1 MAGKL
6 CRGLL
11 VSYTEGIIMSRFI
24 DFNSNNKDTHTEDEG
39 HRLRVRSTLL
49 MVLFGCLL
57 LGFFSIL
64 YQLQVVDG
72 AQWRAN
78 ANYNITQ
85 TETVDGVRG
94 EILDRYGRVLVS
106 NSLGYSVELDT
117 ASMGDHVN
125 EVISQLLELCE
136 KEGVEWSDTLPI
148 SKEAPW
154 TYTKDENLFAYRA
167 DNDDGTFEILPT
179 QLGKLAEKY
188 KWVKRAETAQIS
200 AQELMEAMC
209 ETFSVETETLTPQVR
224 ALLGVLYE
232 VALRQEQITYN
243 TYTFAT
249 DVSISFITQVKEL
262 GLPGVSIVT
271 STNRVYNTKAAA
283 HVLGR
288 IGLISA
294 EEWPTYQALNYPMNA
309 YVGKDG
315 VELAF
320 ESYLHGTSGTRLLE
334 TDENGAVVSQQW
346 QTEPQPGNHVVLTL
360 DSELQA
366 HTEQLLGDFVS
377 GLSDPAGA
385 AAVMVDMSGGV
396 LALAS
401 YPTYDLST
409 YSEDYNDLLTD
420 PAKPLLNRA
429 TQGVYAPGSIFKMV
443 TAVGGLSEGL
453 ITPSSTTYCSGI
465 YTYYPDYRPVCWIYT
480 NTRGNHGS
488 ETVSEAIKDS
498 CNIFFYDLGRRL
510 GIDKLVDYATAFGLG
525 QYTGIELPE
534 SKGTVAG
541 PETAEKLGDVWYA
554 GQTLS
559 AAIGQSDNQFT
570 PIQLANYVATLVNGG
585 NRYETHLL
593 KEVKSSDYSQVV
605 YEHEPKLASTI
616 DIDPEDLAAVKQGM
630 YDLSQTASMARYFDD
645 LPVSVGCKTGT
656 AEVSG
661 SDATATFVC
670 FAPYDDPQV
679 ALCLV
684 AEKGSAGGNLAAL
697 AASMLEE
704 YFSNED
710 NLSVTDQENTL
721 LH

>member
-1 MAGKL
+1 
-6 CRGLL
+6 
-11 VSYTEGIIMSRFI
+11 MSRFI
-24 DFNSNNKDTHTEDEG
+24 DFYSNNKDTHTEDEG

-49 MVLFGCLL
+49 MVFFACFLL
-57 LGFFSIL
+57 AFFSVL
-64 YQLQVVDG
+64 YRLQVVEG

-85 TETVDGVRG
+85 SETVDGVRG

-106 NSLGYSVELDT
+106 NALGYSVELDT
-117 ASMGDHVN
+117 SLMGENTNAVL
-125 EVISQLLELCE
+125 SQLMELC
-136 KEGVEWSDTLPI
+136 KAEGVEWSDSLPI
-148 SKEAPW
+148 SQEAPW
-154 TYTKDENLFAYRA
+154 RYTKEDNLFAYISQLES
-167 DNDDGTFEILPT
+167 GEEQILST
-179 QLGKLAEKY
+179 QLGRLAEAY
-188 KWVKRAETAQIS
+188 GWVKNAATANLT
-200 AQELMEAMC
+200 AQELMEKMC
-209 ETFSVETETLTPQVR
+209 KTFSVEAQELNGQVR
-224 ALLGVLYE
+224 QLLGVLYE
-232 VALRQEQITYN
+232 VALRQKQITYN

-249 DVSISFITQVKEL
+249 NVSISFITRVKEL

-271 STNRVYNTKAAA
+271 STSRVYNTTAAA
-283 HVLGR
+283 QVLGR
-288 IGLISA
+288 VGLISA
-294 EEWPTYQALNYPMNA
+294 EEWPTYQAQSYPMDA

-334 TDENGAVVSQQW
+334 TDENGTVISQQW
-346 QTEPQPGNHVVLTL
+346 QSEPQPGNHVVLTL
-360 DSELQA
+360 DSALQA
-366 HTEQLLGDFVS
+366 RTEQLLGDFVQK
-377 GLSDPAGA
+377 LDNPAGA

-409 YSEDYNDLLTD
+409 YTQDYNDLIAD
-420 PAKPLLNRA
+420 PNKPLLNRA
-429 TQGVYAPGSIFKMV
+429 TQGVYAPGSTFKMV
-443 TAVGGLSEGL
+443 TAVAGLSEG
-453 ITPSSTTYCSGI
+453 IISPTDTTYCSGV

-480 NTRGNHGS
+480 NTGGSHGS
-488 ETVSEAIKDS
+488 ETVTDAIKDS

-510 GIDKLVDYATAFGLG
+510 GIDKLDEYAADFGLG
-525 QYTGIELPE
+525 EYTGIELPE

-541 PETAEKLGDVWYA
+541 PETTEKLGGVWYA

-559 AAIGQSDNQFT
+559 AAIGQDNNQFT

-593 KEVKSSDYSQVV
+593 REVKSSDYSQVV
-605 YEHEPKLASTI
+605 YRYQPQLAATI

-630 YDLSQTASMARYFDD
+630 YNLAQTASMAQYFSK
-645 LPVSVGCKTGT
+645 LPVTVGCKTGT
-656 AEVSG
+656 AEVQG
-661 SDATATFVC
+661 SDANATFVC

-697 AASMLEE
+697 AAAMLEQ
-704 YFSNED
+704 YFSAQD
-710 NLSVTDQENTL
+710 NLGVTTQENTL

>member
-1 MAGKL
+1 
-6 CRGLL
+6 
-11 VSYTEGIIMSRFI
+11 MSRFI
-24 DFNSNNKDTHTEDEG
+24 DFHSNNKDTHTEDEG

-49 MVLFGCLL
+49 MVFFACLL
-57 LGFFSIL
+57 LTFFSVL
-64 YQLQVVDG
+64 YRLQVVEG

-78 ANYNITQ
+78 ANYNVTQ
-85 TETVDGVRG
+85 SETVDGVRG

-106 NSLGYSVELDT
+106 NELGYSVELDT
-117 ASMGDHVN
+117 SLMGEN
-125 EVISQLLELCE
+125 TNQILSRLMELCKAE
-136 KEGVEWSDTLPI
+136 RVEWSDSLPI
-148 SKEAPW
+148 SQEAPW
-154 TYTKDENLFAYRA
+154 RYTKEDNLFAYISQSES
-167 DNDDGTFEILPT
+167 GEEQILST
-179 QLGKLAEKY
+179 QLGRLAEAY
-188 KWVKRAETAQIS
+188 GWVKDAASANLT
-200 AQELMEAMC
+200 AQELMEKMC
-209 ETFSVETETLTPQVR
+209 ETFSVETEALTPQVR
-224 ALLGVLYE
+224 QLLGVLYE
-232 VALRQEQITYN
+232 VSLRQEQITYN

-249 DVSISFITQVKEL
+249 DVSISFITRVKEL

-271 STNRVYNTKAAA
+271 STNRVYNTTAAA

-288 IGLISA
+288 VGLISA
-294 EEWPTYQALNYPMNA
+294 EEWPTYQAQNYPMDA

-334 TDENGAVVSQQW
+334 TDENGTVISQQW
-346 QTEPQPGNHVVLTL
+346 QSEPQPGNHVVLTL
-360 DSELQA
+360 DSALQVR
-366 HTEQLLGDFVS
+366 TEQLLGDFVQK
-377 GLSDPAGA
+377 LDNPAGA

-409 YSEDYNDLLTD
+409 YTQDYNDLLSD

-429 TQGVYAPGSIFKMV
+429 TQGVYAPGSTFKMV
-443 TAVGGLSEGL
+443 TAVAGLSEGL
-453 ITPSSTTYCSGI
+453 ITPTSTTYCSGI
-465 YTYYPDYRPVCWIYT
+465 YTYYPDYQPVCWIRT
-480 NTRGNHGS
+480 STGGSHGS
-488 ETVSEAIKDS
+488 ETVTDAIKDS

-510 GIDKLVDYATAFGLG
+510 GIDRLDEYAAAFGLG

-541 PETAEKLGDVWYA
+541 PETTEKLGGVWYA

-559 AAIGQSDNQFT
+559 AAIGQDNNLFT

-593 KEVKSSDYSQVV
+593 REVKSSDYSQVV
-605 YEHEPKLASTI
+605 YQYQPQLAATI

-630 YDLSQTASMARYFDD
+630 YNLAQTASMAQYFSK
-645 LPVSVGCKTGT
+645 LPVTVGCKTGT
-656 AEVSG
+656 AEVEG
-661 SDATATFVC
+661 SDANATFVC

-684 AEKGSAGGNLAAL
+684 AEKGSAGGNLASL
-697 AASMLEE
+697 AASMLEQ
-704 YFSNED
+704 YFSAQD
-710 NLSVTDQENTL
+710 NLGETTQENTL

>member
-1 MAGKL
+1 
-6 CRGLL
+6 
-11 VSYTEGIIMSRFI
+11 MSRFI
-24 DFNSNNKDTHTEDEG
+24 DFYSNNKDTHTEDEG

-49 MVLFGCLL
+49 MVFFACLL
-57 LGFFSIL
+57 LTFFSVL
-64 YQLQVVDG
+64 YRLQVVEG

-78 ANYNITQ
+78 ANYNVTQ
-85 TETVDGVRG
+85 SETVDGVRG

-106 NSLGYSVELDT
+106 NELGYSVELDT
-117 ASMGDHVN
+117 SLMGEN
-125 EVISQLLELCE
+125 TNQILSRLMELC
-136 KEGVEWSDTLPI
+136 KAEGVEWSDSLPI
-148 SKEAPW
+148 SQEAPW
-154 TYTKDENLFAYRA
+154 RYTKEDNLFAYISQSES
-167 DNDDGTFEILPT
+167 GEEQILST
-179 QLGKLAEKY
+179 QLGRLAEAY
-188 KWVKRAETAQIS
+188 GWVKDAASANLT
-200 AQELMEAMC
+200 AQELMEKMC
-209 ETFSVETETLTPQVR
+209 ETFSVETQELNGQVR
-224 ALLGVLYE
+224 QLLGVLYE
-232 VALRQEQITYN
+232 VSLRQKQITYN

-249 DVSISFITQVKEL
+249 DVSISFITRVKEL

-271 STNRVYNTKAAA
+271 STNRVYNTTAAA

-288 IGLISA
+288 VGLISA
-294 EEWPTYQALNYPMNA
+294 EEWPTYQAQNYPMDA

-334 TDENGAVVSQQW
+334 TDENGTVISQQW
-346 QTEPQPGNHVVLTL
+346 QSEPQPGNHVVLTL
-360 DSELQA
+360 DSALQA
-366 HTEQLLGDFVS
+366 RTEQLLGDFVQK
-377 GLSDPAGA
+377 LDDPAGA

-409 YSEDYNDLLTD
+409 YTQDYNDLLSD

-429 TQGVYAPGSIFKMV
+429 TQGIYAPGSTFKMV
-443 TAVGGLSEGL
+443 TAVAGLSEGL

-465 YTYYPDYRPVCWIYT
+465 YTYYPDYQPVCWIRT
-480 NTRGNHGS
+480 STGGSHGS
-488 ETVSEAIKDS
+488 ETVTGAIKDS

-510 GIDKLVDYATAFGLG
+510 GIDRLDEYAAASGLG
-525 QYTGIELPE
+525 EYTGIELPE

-541 PETAEKLGDVWYA
+541 PETTEKLGGVWYA

-559 AAIGQSDNQFT
+559 AAIGQDNNLFT

-593 KEVKSSDYSQVV
+593 REVKSSDYSQVV
-605 YEHEPKLASTI
+605 YQYQPQLAATI

-630 YDLSQTASMARYFDD
+630 YNLAQTASMAQYFSK
-645 LPVSVGCKTGT
+645 LPVTVGCKTGT
-656 AEVSG
+656 AEVEG
-661 SDATATFVC
+661 SDANATFVC

-684 AEKGSAGGNLAAL
+684 AEKGSAGGNLASL
-697 AASMLEE
+697 AASMLEQ
-704 YFSNED
+704 YFSAQD
-710 NLSVTDQENTL
+710 NLGETTQENTL

>member
-1 MAGKL
+1 
-6 CRGLL
+6 
-11 VSYTEGIIMSRFI
+11 MSRFI
-24 DFNSNNKDTHTEDEG
+24 DLNSNNKDTHTEDEG

-49 MVLFGCLL
+49 MVLFGVLL

-64 YQLQVVDG
+64 YQLQVVNG

-85 TETVDGVRG
+85 SETVDGVRG

-106 NSLGYSVELDT
+106 NELGYSVQLDT
-117 ASMGDHVN
+117 SLMGDHVN
-125 EVISQLLELCE
+125 EVLTQLLELCR
-136 KEGVEWSDTLPI
+136 KEGVEWTDSLPV
-148 SKEAPW
+148 SKSAPW
-154 TYTKDENLFAYRA
+154 SYTKEDNLFAYRS
-167 DNDDGTFEILPT
+167 DSGDGAFQVLPT
-179 QLGKLAEKY
+179 QLGKLAEEY
-188 KWVKRAETAQIS
+188 DWVKSASAADLS
-200 AQELMEAMC
+200 AQELLEAMC
-209 ETFSVETETLTPQVR
+209 KTFSLDATQLDGQMRE
-224 ALLGVLYE
+224 LLGVRYE
-232 VALRQEQITYN
+232 VALRQKEITYT
-243 TYTFAT
+243 TYTFASN
-249 DVSISFITQVKEL
+249 VSISFITQVKEL
-262 GLPGVSIVT
+262 GLPGVTIVSST
-271 STNRVYNTKAAA
+271 SRVYNTTAAA

-288 IGLISA
+288 VGLISSD
-294 EEWPTYQALNYPMNA
+294 EWPTYQAQNYPMNA

-320 ESYLHGTSGTRLLE
+320 ESYLHGSSGTRLLE
-334 TDENGAVVSQQW
+334 TDENGAVISQQW
-346 QTEPQPGNHVVLTL
+346 QTEPQPGNNVVLTL

-366 HTEQLLGDFVS
+366 HTEQLLGDFVQKLDTS
-377 GLSDPAGA
+377 AGA

-409 YSEDYNDLLTD
+409 YSQDYNDLLND

-443 TAVGGLSEGL
+443 TAVAGLTEGL

-465 YTYYPDYRPVCWIYT
+465 YTYYPDYQPVCWIRT
-480 NTRGNHGS
+480 STGGSHGY
-488 ETVSEAIKDS
+488 ETVTDAIKDS

-510 GIDKLVDYATAFGLG
+510 GIEKLDEYATAFGLG

-541 PETAEKLGDVWYA
+541 PETTEAAGGVWYA

-585 NRYETHLL
+585 NRYKTHLL

-605 YEHEPKLASTI
+605 YEYEPELLSTI

-630 YDLSQTASMARYFDD
+630 YNLSQSASMARYFAD

-697 AASMLEE
+697 AASMLQE
-704 YFSNED
+704 YFSSD
-710 NLSVTDQENTL
+710 DSLSVSQQENTL

>member
-1 MAGKL
+1 
-6 CRGLL
+6 
-11 VSYTEGIIMSRFI
+11 MSRFI
-24 DFNSNNKDTHTEDEG
+24 DFYSNNKDTHTEDEG

-49 MVLFGCLL
+49 MVFFACLL
-57 LGFFSIL
+57 LTFFSVL
-64 YQLQVVDG
+64 YRLQVVEG

-78 ANYNITQ
+78 ANYNVTQ
-85 TETVDGVRG
+85 SETVDGVRG

-106 NSLGYSVELDT
+106 NELGYSVELDT
-117 ASMGDHVN
+117 SLMGEN
-125 EVISQLLELCE
+125 TNQILSRLMELC
-136 KEGVEWSDTLPI
+136 KAEGVEWSDSLPI
-148 SKEAPW
+148 SQEAPW
-154 TYTKDENLFAYRA
+154 RYTKEDNLFAYISQSES
-167 DNDDGTFEILPT
+167 GEEQILST
-179 QLGKLAEKY
+179 QLGRLAEAY
-188 KWVKRAETAQIS
+188 GWVKDAASANLT
-200 AQELMEAMC
+200 AQELMEKMC
-209 ETFSVETETLTPQVR
+209 ETFSVETQELNGQVR
-224 ALLGVLYE
+224 QLLGVLYE
-232 VALRQEQITYN
+232 VSLRQKQITYN

-249 DVSISFITQVKEL
+249 DVSISFITRVKEL

-271 STNRVYNTKAAA
+271 STNRVYNTTAAA

-288 IGLISA
+288 VGLISA
-294 EEWPTYQALNYPMNA
+294 EEWPTYQAQNYPMDA

-334 TDENGAVVSQQW
+334 TDENGTVISQQW
-346 QTEPQPGNHVVLTL
+346 QSEPQPGNHVVLTL
-360 DSELQA
+360 DSALQA
-366 HTEQLLGDFVS
+366 RTEQLLGDFVQK
-377 GLSDPAGA
+377 LDDPAGA

-409 YSEDYNDLLTD
+409 YTQDYNDLLSD

-429 TQGVYAPGSIFKMV
+429 TQGIYAPGSTFKMV
-443 TAVGGLSEGL
+443 TAVAGLSEGL

-465 YTYYPDYRPVCWIYT
+465 YTYYPDYQPVCWIRT
-480 NTRGNHGS
+480 STGGSHGS
-488 ETVSEAIKDS
+488 ETVTGAIKDS

-510 GIDKLVDYATAFGLG
+510 GIDRLDEYAAAFGLG
-525 QYTGIELPE
+525 EYTGIELPE

-541 PETAEKLGDVWYA
+541 PETTEKLGGVWYA

-559 AAIGQSDNQFT
+559 AAIGQDNNLFT

-593 KEVKSSDYSQVV
+593 REVKSSDYSQVV
-605 YEHEPKLASTI
+605 YQYQPQLAATI

-630 YDLSQTASMARYFDD
+630 YNLAQTASMAQYFSK
-645 LPVSVGCKTGT
+645 LPVTVGCKTGT
-656 AEVSG
+656 AEVEG
-661 SDATATFVC
+661 SDANATFVC

-684 AEKGSAGGNLAAL
+684 AEKGSAGGNLASL
-697 AASMLEE
+697 AASMLEQ
-704 YFSNED
+704 YFSAQD
-710 NLSVTDQENTL
+710 NLGETTQENTL

>member
-1 MAGKL
+1 MEA
-6 CRGLL
+6 RQF
-11 VSYTEGIIMSRFI
+11 RA
-24 DFNSNNKDTHTEDEG
+24 
-39 HRLRVRSTLL
+39 RLRVITLIL
-49 MVLFGCLL
+49 VLIIGVFAAVLHN
-57 LGFFSIL
+57 
-64 YQLQVVDG
+64 LQIVHG
-72 AQWRAN
+72 ADYREKSVR
-78 ANYNITQ
+78 NITQ
-85 TETVDGVRG
+85 TETVEAARG
-94 EILDRYGRVLVS
+94 QILDRYGRVLVS
-106 NSLGYSVELDT
+106 NKTVYQVTLDT
-117 ASMGDHVN
+117 SLMGEESKRN
-125 EVISQLLELCE
+125 PILLSLLDICRE
-136 KEGVEWSDTLPI
+136 EGVEWTDEVLPI
-148 SKEAPW
+148 SMTEPF
-154 TYTKDENLFAYRA
+154 TYTD
-167 DNDDGTFEILPT
+167 
-179 QLGKLAEKY
+179 
-188 KWVKRAETAQIS
+188 
-200 AQELMEAMC
+200 
-209 ETFSVETETLTPQVR
+209 TLTEAGQARYEAFLEQMKWTEAAEQGPDILLAKMREFYKVDNSVSPEDGR
-224 ALLGVLYE
+224 ALVGVLCE
-232 VALRQEQITYN
+232 LRMRSLDIVRTSYVFAQDVDIDFISRVKEEGLVGVTIEPTTVRQYN
-243 TYTFAT
+243 TTY
-249 DVSISFITQVKEL
+249 
-262 GLPGVSIVT
+262 
-271 STNRVYNTKAAA
+271 AA
-283 HVLGR
+283 HLLGR
-288 IGLISA
+288 VASMGPDDWEYYKNIDGYSMDD
-294 EEWPTYQALNYPMNA
+294 T
-309 YVGKDG
+309 VGKDG

-360 DSELQA
+360 DSQLQA

-429 TQGVYAPGSIFKMV
+429 TQGVYPPGSIFKMV

-465 YTYYPDYRPVCWIYT
+465 YTYYPDYQPVCWIRT
-480 NTRGNHGS
+480 STGGSHGS

-541 PETAEKLGDVWYA
+541 PETTEKLGGTWYA

-559 AAIGQSDNQFT
+559 AAIGQDNNMFT

-605 YEHEPKLASTI
+605 YEYEPKLASTI

>member
-1 MAGKL
+1 
-6 CRGLL
+6 
-11 VSYTEGIIMSRFI
+11 
-24 DFNSNNKDTHTEDEG
+24 
-39 HRLRVRSTLL
+39 
-49 MVLFGCLL
+49 
-57 LGFFSIL
+57 
-64 YQLQVVDG
+64 
-72 AQWRAN
+72 
-78 ANYNITQ
+78 
-85 TETVDGVRG
+85 
-94 EILDRYGRVLVS
+94 
-106 NSLGYSVELDT
+106 
-117 ASMGDHVN
+117 
-125 EVISQLLELCE
+125 
-136 KEGVEWSDTLPI
+136 
-148 SKEAPW
+148 
-154 TYTKDENLFAYRA
+154 
-167 DNDDGTFEILPT
+167 
-179 QLGKLAEKY
+179 
-188 KWVKRAETAQIS
+188 
-200 AQELMEAMC
+200 
-209 ETFSVETETLTPQVR
+209 
-224 ALLGVLYE
+224 
-232 VALRQEQITYN
+232 
-243 TYTFAT
+243 
-249 DVSISFITQVKEL
+249 
-262 GLPGVSIVT
+262 
-271 STNRVYNTKAAA
+271 
-283 HVLGR
+283 
-288 IGLISA
+288 
-294 EEWPTYQALNYPMNA
+294 MNA

-443 TAVGGLSEGL
+443 TAVGGLTEGL

-510 GIDKLVDYATAFGLG
+510 GIDRLVDYATAFGLG

-559 AAIGQSDNQFT
+559 AAIGQDNNMFT

-605 YEHEPKLASTI
+605 YEYEPKLASTI

-670 FAPYDDPQV
+670 FAPYDDPEIAV
-679 ALCLV
+679 AIVIEHATWGSNLATTGVDILN
-684 AEKGSAGGNLAAL
+684 AYFTADETGSA
-697 AASMLEE
+697 
-704 YFSNED
+704 
-710 NLSVTDQENTL
+710 VTGENQL
-721 LH
+721 LP

>member
-1 MAGKL
+1 
-6 CRGLL
+6 
-11 VSYTEGIIMSRFI
+11 MSRFI
-24 DFNSNNKDTHTEDEG
+24 DFYSNNKDTHTEDEG

-49 MVLFGCLL
+49 MVFFACLL
-57 LGFFSIL
+57 LTFFSVL
-64 YQLQVVDG
+64 YRLQVVEG

-78 ANYNITQ
+78 ANYNVTQ
-85 TETVDGVRG
+85 SETVDGVRG

-106 NSLGYSVELDT
+106 NELGYSVELDT
-117 ASMGDHVN
+117 SLMGEN
-125 EVISQLLELCE
+125 TNRILSQLMELC
-136 KEGVEWSDTLPI
+136 KAEGVEWSDSLPI
-148 SKEAPW
+148 SQEAPW
-154 TYTKDENLFAYRA
+154 RYTKEDNLFAYISQSES
-167 DNDDGTFEILPT
+167 GEEQILST
-179 QLGKLAEKY
+179 QLGRLAEAY
-188 KWVKRAETAQIS
+188 GWVKDAASANLT
-200 AQELMEAMC
+200 AQELMEKMC
-209 ETFSVETETLTPQVR
+209 ETFSVETQELNGQVR
-224 ALLGVLYE
+224 QLLGVLYE

-249 DVSISFITQVKEL
+249 DVSISFITRVKEL

-271 STNRVYNTKAAA
+271 STNRVYNTTAAA

-288 IGLISA
+288 VGLISA
-294 EEWPTYQALNYPMNA
+294 EEWPTYQAQNYPMDA

-334 TDENGAVVSQQW
+334 TDENGTVISQQW
-346 QTEPQPGNHVVLTL
+346 QSEPQPGNHVVLTL
-360 DSELQA
+360 DSALQVR
-366 HTEQLLGDFVS
+366 TEQLLGDFVQK
-377 GLSDPAGA
+377 LDNPAGA

-409 YSEDYNDLLTD
+409 YTQDYNDLLSD

-429 TQGVYAPGSIFKMV
+429 TQGVYAPGSTFKMV
-443 TAVGGLSEGL
+443 TAVAGLSEGL

-465 YTYYPDYRPVCWIYT
+465 YTYYPDYQPVCWIRT
-480 NTRGNHGS
+480 STGGSHGS
-488 ETVSEAIKDS
+488 ETVTDAIKDS

-510 GIDKLVDYATAFGLG
+510 GIDRLDEYAAAFGLG
-525 QYTGIELPE
+525 EYTGIELPE

-541 PETAEKLGDVWYA
+541 PETTEKLGGVWYA

-559 AAIGQSDNQFT
+559 AAIGQDNNLFT

-593 KEVKSSDYSQVV
+593 REVKSSDYSQVV
-605 YEHEPKLASTI
+605 YQYQPQLAATI

-630 YDLSQTASMARYFDD
+630 YNLAQTASMAQYFSK
-645 LPVSVGCKTGT
+645 LPVTVGCKTGT
-656 AEVSG
+656 AEVEG
-661 SDATATFVC
+661 SDANATFVC

-684 AEKGSAGGNLAAL
+684 AEKGSAGGNLASL
-697 AASMLEE
+697 AASMLEQ
-704 YFSNED
+704 YFSAQD
-710 NLSVTDQENTL
+710 NLGETTQENTL

>member
-1 MAGKL
+1 
-6 CRGLL
+6 
-11 VSYTEGIIMSRFI
+11 MSRFI
-24 DFNSNNKDTHTEDEG
+24 DLNSNNKDTHTEDEG

-49 MVLFGCLL
+49 MVFFGCLL
-57 LGFFSIL
+57 LGFFSVL

-106 NSLGYSVELDT
+106 NSLGYDLELDT

-125 EVISQLLELCE
+125 EVLSQLLELCQ
-136 KEGVEWSDTLPI
+136 KEGVEWSDSLPI

-154 TYTKDENLFAYRA
+154 TYTKDDNLFAYLSKGE
-167 DNDDGTFEILPT
+167 DGSEQILPT
-179 QLGKLAEKY
+179 QLGKLAEAY
-188 KWVKRAETAQIS
+188 GWVKSASTAQLS

-209 ETFSVETETLTPQVR
+209 ETFSVDADQLTPQVR
-224 ALLGVLYE
+224 QLLGVRYE
-232 VALRQEQITYN
+232 VALRQKEITYT

-262 GLPGVSIVT
+262 GLPGVSIVS
-271 STNRVYNTKAAA
+271 STNRVYNTTAAA

-288 IGLISA
+288 VGLISSD
-294 EEWPTYQALNYPMNA
+294 EWPTYQAQNYPMNA

-320 ESYLHGTSGTRLLE
+320 ESYLHGSSGTRLLE
-334 TDENGAVVSQQW
+334 TDENGAVISQQW
-346 QTEPQPGNHVVLTL
+346 QTEPQPGSNVVLTL

-366 HTEQLLGDFVS
+366 HTEQLLGDFVQKLDTS
-377 GLSDPAGA
+377 AGA

-401 YPTYDLST
+401 YPTYDLSN
-409 YSEDYNDLLTD
+409 YSQDYNDLLND

-443 TAVGGLSEGL
+443 TAVAGLTEGI
-453 ITPSSTTYCSGI
+453 ITPTDTTYCSGI
-465 YTYYPDYRPVCWIYT
+465 YTYYPDYQPRCWIY
-480 NTRGNHGS
+480 NQGGSHGY
-488 ETVSEAIKDS
+488 ETVTDAIKDS

-510 GIDKLVDYATAFGLG
+510 GIDKLDEYATDFGLG

-534 SKGTVAG
+534 AKGTVAG
-541 PETAEKLGDVWYA
+541 PATTEATGKVWYA

-559 AAIGQSDNQFT
+559 AAIGQDSNQFT

-585 NRYETHLL
+585 NRYKTHLL

-605 YEHEPKLASTI
+605 YEYEPELLSTI
-616 DIDPEDLAAVKQGM
+616 DIDPDDLAAVKQGM
-630 YDLSQTASMARYFDD
+630 YNLSQSASMARYFDN

-656 AEVSG
+656 AEVQS

-697 AASMLEE
+697 AASMLQE
-704 YFSNED
+704 YFSTD
-710 NLSVTDQENTL
+710 DSLGVTGQENTL

>member
-1 MAGKL
+1 
-6 CRGLL
+6 
-11 VSYTEGIIMSRFI
+11 MSRFV
-24 DFNSNNKDTHTEDEG
+24 DFYSNHKKEDHTEDEG
-39 HRLRVRSTLL
+39 HRMRVRSTL
-49 MVLFGCLL
+49 MVVFFACLL
-57 LGFFSIL
+57 LGFFTIL

-72 AQWRAN
+72 EQWRAN

-85 TETVDGVRG
+85 SETVDGVRG

-106 NSLGYSVELDT
+106 NTLGYSVELDT
-117 ASMGDHVN
+117 SAMGDHTN
-125 EVISQLLELCE
+125 EILSQLLALCQ
-136 KEGVEWSDTLPI
+136 KEGVEWTDSLPI

-154 TYTKDENLFAYRA
+154 TYTKEENLFAYRSQGE
-167 DNDDGTFEILPT
+167 DGETKIVST
-179 QLGKLAEKY
+179 QLGQLAEEY
-188 KWVKRAETAQIS
+188 GWVKHAASANLTAQ
-200 AQELMEAMC
+200 ALLEAMC
-209 ETFSVETETLTPQVR
+209 ESFDVENQEMTTQVR
-224 ALLGVLYE
+224 QLLGVLYE
-232 VALRQEQITYN
+232 VALRQKQITYS

-271 STNRVYNTKAAA
+271 STSREYNTNAAA

-288 IGLISA
+288 VGLISA
-294 EEWPTYQALNYPMNA
+294 EEWPTYQGLNYPMNA

-320 ESYLHGTSGTRLLE
+320 ESYLHGSSGTRLLE
-334 TDENGAVVSQQW
+334 TDENGAVISQQW
-346 QTEPQPGNHVVLTL
+346 QTEPEPGNHVVLTL
-360 DSELQA
+360 DRALQA

-409 YSEDYNDLLTD
+409 YSEDYNDLLND

-465 YTYYPDYRPVCWIYT
+465 YTYYPDYHPVCWIYT
-480 NTRGNHGS
+480 STRGNHGT

-510 GIDKLVDYATAFGLG
+510 GIDKLDEYATAFGLG

-541 PETAEKLGDVWYA
+541 PAATEAAGGVWYA
-554 GQTLS
+554 GKTLS
-559 AAIGQSDNQFT
+559 AAIGQDSNQFT

-593 KEVKSSDYSQVV
+593 KEVKSSDYTKVV
-605 YEHEPKLASTI
+605 YEYEPQLKATI
-616 DIDPEDLAAVKQGM
+616 DIDPEDLAAVKKGM
-630 YDLSQTASMARYFDD
+630 YDLSQTASMAPYFSK
-645 LPVSVGCKTGT
+645 LPVTVGCKTGT
-656 AEVSG
+656 AEVTG

-670 FAPYDDPQV
+670 FAPFDNPQV

-697 AASMLEE
+697 AASMLEQ
-704 YFSNED
+704 YFSAED
-710 NLSVTDQENTL
+710 NLGVSNQENTL

>member
-1 MAGKL
+1 
-6 CRGLL
+6 
-11 VSYTEGIIMSRFI
+11 MSRFV
-24 DFNSNNKDTHTEDEG
+24 DFYSNNKEDHTEDEG
-39 HRLRVRSTLL
+39 HRMRVRSTLL
-49 MVLFGCLL
+49 MVFFACLL
-57 LGFFSIL
+57 LGFFTIL

-85 TETVDGVRG
+85 SETVDGVRG

-106 NSLGYSVELDT
+106 NALGYAVELDT
-117 ASMGDHVN
+117 SAMGDHTN
-125 EVISQLLELCE
+125 EILSQLLTLCQ
-136 KEGVEWSDTLPI
+136 KEGVEWADTLPV
-148 SKEAPW
+148 SQEAPW
-154 TYTKDENLFAYRA
+154 TYTKEENVFAYISEGE
-167 DNDDGTFEILPT
+167 DGKTQTLST
-179 QLGKLAEKY
+179 QLGQLAEEY
-188 KWVKRAETAQIS
+188 GWVKRASSANLT
-200 AQELMEAMC
+200 AQELLEAMC
-209 ETFSVETETLTPQVR
+209 ESFGVETQELTPQVR
-224 ALLGVLYE
+224 QLLGVLYE
-232 VALRQEQITYN
+232 VALRQKQITYN
-243 TYTFAT
+243 TYTFAS

-271 STNRVYNTKAAA
+271 STSRVYNTTSAA

-288 IGLISA
+288 VGLISS
-294 EEWPTYQALNYPMNA
+294 EEWPTYQELNYPMNA

-320 ESYLHGTSGTRLLE
+320 ESYLHGSSGTRLLE
-334 TDENGAVVSQQW
+334 TDENGAVISQQW
-346 QTEPQPGNHVVLTL
+346 KTEPEPGNHVVLTL
-360 DSELQA
+360 DSALQA
-366 HTEQLLGDFVS
+366 RTEQLLGDFVE
-377 GLSDPAGA
+377 GLDSSAGA

-409 YSEDYNDLLTD
+409 YSEDYNDLLND

-429 TQGVYAPGSIFKMV
+429 TQGVYPPGSIFKMV
-443 TAVGGLSEGL
+443 TAVGGLTEGL

-465 YTYYPDYRPVCWIYT
+465 YTYYADYQPFCWIYT
-480 NTRGNHGS
+480 STRGNHAS
-488 ETVSEAIKDS
+488 ENVSEAIKDS

-510 GIDKLVDYATAFGLG
+510 GIDKLVEYATAFGLG

-541 PETAEKLGDVWYA
+541 PETTEKLGDVWYA

-559 AAIGQSDNQFT
+559 AAIGQDNNMFT

-593 KEVKSSDYSQVV
+593 KEVKSSDYTQVV
-605 YEHEPKLASTI
+605 YEYEPKLASTI
-616 DIDPEDLAAVKQGM
+616 DIDAEDLAAVKQGM
-630 YDLSQTASMARYFDD
+630 YDLSQTASMARYFAD
-645 LPVSVGCKTGT
+645 LPVTVGCKTGT

-697 AASMLEE
+697 AAAMLEQ
-704 YFSNED
+704 YFSAED
-710 NLSVTDQENTL
+710 TLGISSQENTL